1 MSSQS
6 KWGELNCNQ
15 TLNIM
20 CIVMIVGQMHVVQL
34 EQARLNDLGTNN
46 IYKIRKASLNSGK
59 QWQTTGL

>member
-1 MSSQS
+1 
-6 KWGELNCNQ
+6 
-15 TLNIM
+15 M